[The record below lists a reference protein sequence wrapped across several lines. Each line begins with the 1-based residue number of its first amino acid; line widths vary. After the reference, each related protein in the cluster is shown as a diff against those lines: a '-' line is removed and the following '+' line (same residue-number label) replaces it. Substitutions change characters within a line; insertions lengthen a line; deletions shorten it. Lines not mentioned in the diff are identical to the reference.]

1 MDVSLHQLRGFVV
14 VAEEQHFGR
23 AAARLNL
30 TQPPLSRQVQALE
43 AALGV
48 ALFDRVGRGVRLNA
62 AGEVFLAHCRRALAL
77 IDAAPDATRRAAEGE
92 TGALRLAFT
101 AIGAYAVLGDFLA
114 LVHERLPAVGVALTE
129 LASPGQFELLAGMEL
144 DLGLVRPP
152 IPEQFASVL
161 VHSEDLVLAVPEGH
175 PLATADGPVAL
186 ADVTDE
192 YIGYSPEGS
201 RYLHDIC
208 AAMIGMNRYRV
219 SQLVSQVP
227 TMLALVRA
235 GTGCALV
242 PRSITAMG
250 VHGVRYLHD
259 ICAAMIGMNRYRVS
273 QLVSQVPTMLAL
285 VRAGTG
291 CALVPRS
298 ITAMGVHGVRYL
310 EVAPADAHSVTLHA
324 CWSPDNPNPALHR
337 LVESVTG

>member
-1 MDVSLHQLRGFVV
+1 MDVSLHQLRGFVA

-48 ALFDRVGRGVRLNA
+48 SLFDRVGRGVRLNA
-62 AGEVFLAHCRRALAL
+62 AGEVFLEHCRRALAL
-77 IDAAPDATRRAAEGE
+77 IDVAPDATRRAAEGG
-92 TGALRLAFT
+92 TGTLRLAFT
-101 AIGAYAVLGDFLA
+101 AIGAYAVLADFLA
-114 LVHERLPAVGVALTE
+114 LLHEQLPGVSVALTE
-129 LASPGQFELLAGMEL
+129 LASPDQFELLAGMEL

-152 IPEQFASVL
+152 IPDQFASVL
-161 VHSEDLVLAVPEGH
+161 VHSEDLVLAVPDAH
-175 PLATADGPVAL
+175 PLVGADGRVAL

-219 SQLVSQVP
+219 
-227 TMLALVRA
+227 
-235 GTGCALV
+235 G
-242 PRSITAMG
+242 
-250 VHGVRYLHD
+250 
-259 ICAAMIGMNRYRVS
+259 

-310 EVAPADAHSVTLHA
+310 ELAPADAHSVTLHA
-324 CWSPDNPNPALHR
+324 CWSPDNPNPTLHR
-337 LVESVTG
+337 LAESLRREPAARPGSNPSTD